1 MSVNSWR
8 ELPRVNTH
16 RLGESPQMQR
26 RFVLTLNDP
35 NTNSGVMVSTIGV
48 THGAPHPEVAAARCY
63 DLEVNEAYEDSRYH
77 AELIARYEI
86 PKNEAEE
93 YSLLPWQR
101 ADRWSF
107 ITQGVAVPALFYYDG
122 QTRKPLVNS
131 AFDFVEGL
139 MRDEGQQK
147 IVIESNRRDFPS
159 ALAAAVTNA
168 VNDASYLGFPE
179 NHVKVQGISG
189 EQAQEEINGQAVRY
203 WKIKSE
209 LIGRQSG
216 WNLLIPDVGFNFIED
231 GQFKRAFVKG
241 PPPDNED
248 VATTNPVALN
258 GTGGRQPAGT
268 LPAILNRRVY
278 KQITMSEYFGTPP
291 S

>member
-1 MSVNSWR
+1 
-8 ELPRVNTH
+8 
-16 RLGESPQMQR
+16 
-26 RFVLTLNDP
+26 VLTLNDP
-35 NTNSGVMVSTIGV
+35 NTNSGVMATTVGAL
-48 THGAPHPEVAAARCY
+48 HGAPHPEIAAARCY

-86 PKNEAEE
+86 PQTASEE

-122 QTRKPLVNS
+122 TTQKPLVNS
-131 AFDFVEGL
+131 AGDYFEGL
-139 MRDEGQQK
+139 LVDEGQQK
-147 IVIESNRRDFPS
+147 IIIESNRQAFPS

-168 VNDASYLGFPE
+168 VNDGAYIGFPAD
-179 NHVKVQGISG
+179 HVKVQGISG
-189 EQAQEEINGQAVRY
+189 EQAQEEINGQTVRY

-209 LIGRQSG
+209 LLGRQSG
-216 WNLLIPDVGFNFIED
+216 WNLLLPDIGFNFIED
-231 GQFKRAFVKG
+231 GVKKRAFVEG
-241 PPPDNED
+241 PDGED
-248 VATTNPVALN
+248 VASTNPVALN
-258 GTGGRQPAGT
+258 GSGAQQTGGT

-278 KQITMSEYFGTPP
+278 KQITMSTYFGTPP

>member
-8 ELPRVNTH
+8 ELPRVNSH
-16 RLGESPQMQR
+16 RLGESPQFER

-35 NTNSGVMVSTIGV
+35 NTNSGVMVNAVGAS
-48 THGAPHPEVAAARCY
+48 HGSPHPEVASARCY

-86 PKNEAEE
+86 PQNEADE

-101 ADRWSF
+101 ADKWSF

-122 QTRKPLVNS
+122 STQKPLVNS
-131 AFDFVEGL
+131 AGDYFEGL
-139 MRDEGQQK
+139 MVDEGQQK
-147 IVIESNRRDFPS
+147 IVIESNRQQFPS

-168 VNDASYLGFPE
+168 VNQSEYLGFPAD
-179 NHVKVQGISG
+179 HVKVQGISG
-189 EQAQEEINGQAVRY
+189 EQAQEEINGQTIRY

-209 LIGRQSG
+209 LLGRQSG
-216 WNLLIPDVGFNFIED
+216 WNLLLPDIGFNFIA
-231 GQFKRAFVKG
+231 GGVKKRAFVEG
-241 PPPDNED
+241 PDGED
-248 VATTNPVALN
+248 VASTNPVALN
-258 GTGGRQPAGT
+258 GSGAQQTGGT
-268 LPAILNRRVY
+268 LPAILTRRVY

>member
-35 NTNSGVMVSTIGV
+35 NTNSGVMATTVGAL
-48 THGAPHPEVAAARCY
+48 HGAPHPEIAAARCY

-86 PKNEAEE
+86 PQTEENE

-122 QTRKPLVNS
+122 QTQKPLVNS
-131 AFDFVEGL
+131 AADYFEGL
-139 MRDEGQQK
+139 MVDEGQQK
-147 IVIESNRRDFPS
+147 IVIESNRQQFPS

-168 VNDASYLGFPE
+168 VNQSAYLGFPAD
-179 NHVKVQGISG
+179 HVKVQGISG
-189 EQAQEEINGQAVRY
+189 EQAQEEINGQTVRY

-209 LIGRQSG
+209 LLGRQSG
-216 WNLLIPDVGFNFIED
+216 WNLLLPDIGFNFIA
-231 GQFKRAFVKG
+231 GGVKKRAFVEG
-241 PPPDNED
+241 PDGED
-248 VATTNPVALN
+248 VASTNPVALN
-258 GTGGRQPAGT
+258 GSGAQQTGGT

-278 KQITMSEYFGTPP
+278 KQITMSTYFGTPP

>member
-1 MSVNSWR
+1 MSVHSWR

-35 NTNSGVMVSTIGV
+35 NTNSGVMVTTVGV
-48 THGAPHPEVAAARCY
+48 LHGAPHPEIAAARCY

-86 PKNEAEE
+86 PQAEQDE

-101 ADRWSF
+101 ADKWSF
-107 ITQGVAVPALFYYDG
+107 VTQGVAVPALFYYDG
-122 QTRKPLVNS
+122 TTQKPLVNS
-131 AFDFVEGL
+131 AGDYFEGL
-139 MRDEGQQK
+139 LVDEGQQK
-147 IVIESNRRDFPS
+147 IIIESNRQEFPS
-159 ALAAAVTNA
+159 ALAAVVTNA
-168 VNDASYLGFPE
+168 VNQSAYLGFPAD
-179 NHVKVQGISG
+179 HVKVQGISG
-189 EQAQEEINGQAVRY
+189 EQAQEEINGQTVRY

-209 LIGRQSG
+209 LLGRQSG
-216 WNLLIPDVGFNFIED
+216 WNLLLPDIGFNFIA
-231 GQFKRAFVKG
+231 GGVKKRAFVEG
-241 PPPDNED
+241 PDGEK
-248 VATTNPVALN
+248 VASTNPVALN
-258 GTGGRQPAGT
+258 GSGAQQTGGT

-278 KQITMSEYFGTPP
+278 KQITMSTYFGTPP

>member
-35 NTNSGVMVSTIGV
+35 NTNSGVMATTVGAL
-48 THGAPHPEVAAARCY
+48 HGAPHPEIAAAECY
-63 DLEVNEAYEDSRYH
+63 DLEVNEGYQDSRYH

-86 PKNEAEE
+86 PVEANEAT
-93 YSLLPWQR
+93 LLPWQR
-101 ADRWSF
+101 ADKWSF
-107 ITQGVAVPALFYYDG
+107 VTQGVAVPALFYYDG
-122 QTRKPLVNS
+122 ETQKPLVNS

-147 IVIESNRRDFPS
+147 IIIESNRQQFPS
-159 ALAAAVTNA
+159 ALAAAVTNT
-168 VNDASYLGFPE
+168 VNNGTYLGFPE

-189 EQAQEEINGQAVRY
+189 EQAQEDINGQTVRY

-216 WNLLIPDVGFNFIED
+216 WNLLIPDVGFNFIEG

-278 KQITMSEYFGTPP
+278 KQITMSTYFGTPP

>member
-48 THGAPHPEVAAARCY
+48 IHGAPHPEVAAARCY

-122 QTRKPLVNS
+122 GTQKPLVNS
-131 AFDFVEGL
+131 AGDYFEGL
-139 MRDEGQQK
+139 LVDEGQQK
-147 IVIESNRRDFPS
+147 IVIESNRQAFPS

-189 EQAQEEINGQAVRY
+189 EQVQEEINGQNVRY

-209 LIGRQSG
+209 LLGRQSG
-216 WNLLIPDVGFNFIED
+216 WNLLLPDIGFNFIA
-231 GQFKRAFVKG
+231 GGVKKRAFVEG
-241 PPPDNED
+241 PDGED
-248 VATTNPVALN
+248 VASTNPVALN
-258 GTGGRQPAGT
+258 GSGGQQAGGT

-278 KQITMSEYFGTPP
+278 KQITMSTYFGTPP

>member
-1 MSVNSWR
+1 MSVHSFR

-16 RLGESPQMQR
+16 RLGESPQFER

-35 NTNSGVMVSTIGV
+35 NTNSGVMVNAVGAI
-48 THGAPHPEVAAARCY
+48 HGSPHPETAAARCY

-77 AELIARYEI
+77 AEVIARYEI
-86 PKNEAEE
+86 PVDENE

-101 ADRWSF
+101 PDKWSF

-122 QTRKPLVNS
+122 ETQKPLVNS
-131 AFDFVEGL
+131 AADYFEGL
-139 MRDEGQQK
+139 LVDEGQQK
-147 IVIESNRRDFPS
+147 IIIESNRQQFPS
-159 ALAAAVTNA
+159 ALAAAVTNT
-168 VNDASYLGFPE
+168 VNNGVYLGFPE

-189 EQAQEEINGQAVRY
+189 EQAQEEINGQTVRY

-209 LIGRQSG
+209 LLGRQSG
-216 WNLLIPDVGFNFIED
+216 WNLLLPDIGFNFIA
-231 GQFKRAFVKG
+231 GGVKKRAFVLG
-241 PPPDNED
+241 PPPEEAE
-248 VATTNPVALN
+248 VATTNPVGLN
-258 GTGGRQPAGT
+258 GSGAQVAGGT

-278 KQITMSEYFGTPP
+278 KQITMSTYFGTPP